1 MRNSRAE
8 RGRPG
13 DIFLLR
19 ASAHPAERFYIT
31 GNEVSCDIKASRK
44 ADFFQ
49 LSGTSYHFLRA
60 AFPAEPPHPVLGFY
74 MCPYAVPKGIPPA
87 YACFHGRVFCS
98 SDCAKFC
105 DCSATERLRHPSIE
119 NHFAMGR
126 MRAGAMLS
134 YSLRSEYT
142 DLAEL
147 QQFYSLF
154 SSFSRS
160 SS

>member
-1 MRNSRAE
+1 MPVFMDASSALLTVRNSVTVQ
-8 RGRPG
+8 P
-13 DIFLLR
+13 
-19 ASAHPAERFYIT
+19 
-31 GNEVSCDIKASRK
+31 
-44 ADFFQ
+44 
-49 LSGTSYHFLRA
+49 
-60 AFPAEPPHPVLGFY
+60 
-74 MCPYAVPKGIPPA
+74 
-87 YACFHGRVFCS
+87 
-98 SDCAKFC
+98 
-105 DCSATERLRHPSIE
+105 TERLRHPSIE